1 MRRVAETCD
10 CIELDLEELAWAAGL
25 FDGEGTTIAKRDVR
39 RPDRFQLQVTVPQC
53 GRDGLPE
60 VLVRFH
66 RAVLGMGVIDAP
78 NKYSMYRWRARGFV
92 DGQAAVAM
100 LWPFLSGVKRG
111 QAASA
116 FRNVAAQY
124 RTGRFT
130 GMQRR
135 PRAPAVRV
143 PHAPHGA
150 ALRRPTRLDLKRAW
164 AAGFFDGEGWTG
176 RVRSRQR
183 KKGSDLVPR
192 ARIDQPE
199 RRGRRVSRCPGP
211 IPPRGRRS
219 WSNRTTGGDRCL
231 QVDRRGPAG
240 RRTGARPPAALAR
253 CSEAH
258 PSCVGDRRIQRAD
271 PAEGRRSSLR
281 AGTSTPAAE
290 CGEVDCAAFAT
301 PASASAA
308 APNVLR
314 KALRLADSRTRR
326 VATIHE
332 ANGVW
337 PSPV

>member
-150 ALRRPTRLDLKRAW
+150 ALRRPTRLDLQRAW

-183 KKGSDLVPR
+183 KKGPTWYRVRASINQNGEDGASPAVLARFHRAVDGAGRIEPQGEIDAFKWIVEDLPGVERVLGLLRPWLGVVKLTQAASAIAAFNAQIR
-192 ARIDQPE
+192 LKGDAAHCVRGPE
-199 RRGRRVSRCPGP
+199 YTGRRM
-211 IPPRGRRS
+211 RG
-219 WSNRTTGGDRCL
+219 
-231 QVDRRGPAG
+231 G
-240 RRTGARPPAALAR
+240 RL
-253 CSEAH
+253 
-258 PSCVGDRRIQRAD
+258 RRICNACERISGRAQRAAQGIA
-271 PAEGRRSSLR
+271 PRR
-281 AGTSTPAAE
+281 
-290 CGEVDCAAFAT
+290 FKN
-301 PASASAA
+301 AS
-308 APNVLR
+308 
-314 KALRLADSRTRR
+314 RR
-326 VATIHE
+326 Y
-332 ANGVW
+332 N
-337 PSPV
+337 S